1 MPSAYSPAR
10 HPSETAFSSG
20 FCEKESGA
28 ALFPSQTTSW
38 YDCATMKAA
47 APSRNLSSIPQVAL
61 LFETNEQAHRDILRG
76 VLRYERSH
84 GPWSLHVAEG
94 RAGEQRLLAMKM
106 WGGSGIIGVIQ
117 NDAYARAVLAADAPA
132 VLIDPVDESQLPP
145 GLLDRHSVLSSD
157 LKAIGELAAAYFLE
171 RRFTRF
177 AFVGEIH
184 GINWSRERG
193 ESFAAAVGRA
203 GFGCHTYGPLTAREK
218 QDWGL
223 ERARLCAWLQALPKP
238 VAVFA
243 AMDVR
248 GRQVLDACLTA
259 GLSVPHEVAVLA
271 VDNDELICE
280 STTPPLSSIA
290 LDTERMGYEAAQL
303 LDEAMRRARASK
315 RVVRTYPPLQVV
327 TRRSTDAIHLED
339 AVVARAL
346 EFIWLN
352 AQNPIGVPDVVKHA
366 GVSRRLLELRFRKAL
381 GSTIQEELQRTRLKR
396 VTTLLKESNLSVT
409 AIAKACGFTSKSYL
423 GKVFRRTFRTTM
435 TRYRAA
441 K

>member
-290 LDTERMGYEAAQL
+290 LDTEHMGYEAAQL
-303 LDEAMRRARASK
+303 LDEAMRRACASK

-339 AVVARAL
+339 AEIGRASCR
-346 EFIWLN
+346 E
-352 AQNPIGVPDVVKHA
+352 
-366 GVSRRLLELRFRKAL
+366 
-381 GSTIQEELQRTRLKR
+381 R
-396 VTTLLKESNLSVT
+396 V
-409 AIAKACGFTSKSYL
+409 
-423 GKVFRRTFRTTM
+423 
-435 TRYRAA
+435 
-441 K
+441 

>member
-1 MPSAYSPAR
+1 MKP
-10 HPSETAFSSG
+10 TVT
-20 FCEKESGA
+20 
-28 ALFPSQTTSW
+28 SQ
-38 YDCATMKAA
+38 
-47 APSRNLSSIPQVAL
+47 NLSAIPQVAL

-76 VLRYERSH
+76 VLRYERIH

-94 RAGEQRLLAMKM
+94 RAGEQRLLTMKT
-106 WGGSGIIGVIQ
+106 WGGAGLIGVIQ
-117 NDAYARAVLAADAPA
+117 NAAYARAVLAADVPA
-132 VLIDPVDESQLPP
+132 VLIDPLDETRLPP
-145 GLLDRHSVLSSD
+145 GLLKRHSVLASD
-157 LKAIGELAAAYFLE
+157 LNAIGELAAAYFLE
-171 RRFTRF
+171 RRFTQF

-193 ESFAAAVGRA
+193 EAFAACVSRK
-203 GFGCHTYGPLTAREK
+203 GFTCHTYGTLSASEK

-223 ERARLCAWLQALPKP
+223 ERERLCAWLKGLPKP

-259 GLSVPHEVAVLA
+259 GLDVPHEVAVLA
-271 VDNDELICE
+271 VDNDELICD
-280 STTPPLSSIA
+280 STMPPLSSIA
-290 LDTERMGYEAAQL
+290 LDTERMGYEAAQI
-303 LDEAMRRARASK
+303 LDEAMRR
-315 RVVRTYPPLQVV
+315 VRTARRVTRTFPPLHVV
-327 TRRSTDAIHLED
+327 TRRSTDAVHLED
-339 AVVARAL
+339 EIVARAL

-381 GSTIQEELQRTRLKR
+381 NSTIQEEFQRTRLKR
-396 VTTLLKESNLSVT
+396 VKTLLKETNLSVT

-435 TRYRAA
+435 TRYRAVR
-441 K
+441 